1 MSYKCGG
8 NIFHQGDLL
17 DKPLSSSN
25 WHPERWQTYFHETYL
40 NTLEEDNRFWGL
52 FVDGLF
58 DYASVDTHR
67 SAGGVCD
74 MGVVSFNRQVRK
86 DAFYLYKARWN
97 TSDDFLHIV
106 ESRWARRADRQQ
118 TIKVFTN
125 LPEVELSVN
134 GVFLGS
140 KEVVDGI
147 VAWQDVEMEYGTNT
161 IEVTSRG
168 LTDRISI
175 EIPQSYSAD
184 L

>member
-1 MSYKCGG
+1 
-8 NIFHQGDLL
+8 
-17 DKPLSSSN
+17 
-25 WHPERWQTYFHETYL
+25 
-40 NTLEEDNRFWGL
+40 
-52 FVDGLF
+52 
-58 DYASVDTHR
+58 
-67 SAGGVCD
+67 